1 MVSRV
6 PVSYVAA
13 ADEVRM
19 GWLRVLQKQGRLL
32 MLRCPFVEGEKA
44 AFMWLIVFAS
54 PVIKQLVV
62 KESGFVED
70 LF

>member
-1 MVSRV
+1 M
-6 PVSYVAA
+6 

-19 GWLRVLQKQGRLL
+19 GWLKALQKQGRLL
-32 MLRCPFVEGEKA
+32 MLRCPFVREEKG

-62 KESGFVED
+62 KKSGFVED
-70 LF
+70 IF